1 MMAGGEMTDSSDR
14 MKRLARMERVGRL
27 LDEQF
32 VLPGTGYRFGL
43 DGLLGLLPGGGD
55 ALTAGLSAYL
65 IYEAARAGVR
75 KRTLLRMAGNLL
87 VDFFVGSVPVA
98 GDLFDFF
105 WKANRKNIALAC
117 RDLEGPP

>member
-1 MMAGGEMTDSSDR
+1 MTDSEER

-75 KRTLLRMAGNLL
+75 KRTLVQMSGNLL
-87 VDFFVGSVPVA
+87 VDFIIGSVPVA

-105 WKANRKNIALAC
+105 WKANRKNIVLAR
-117 RDLEGPP
+117 RDREGRP